1 MFRRLLLLWSYWG
14 DQMKAKDDLTIARI
28 RATRHRISQQF
39 DHDPQKLVAHYIALQ
54 DEYRRRLS
62 TQKVEETTATT
73 VSESKVTLRESH
85 AVYVVETP
93 ELLAMLQG
101 ED

>member
-1 MFRRLLLLWSYWG
+1 
-14 DQMKAKDDLTIARI
+14 MKPEDDPTIARI

-54 DEYRRRLS
+54 EEYRRRLS
-62 TQKVEETTATT
+62 TRSTAEATT
-73 VSESKVTLRESH
+73 VKAAEPSAAIREEPTTDIIDN
-85 AVYVVETP
+85 AD
-93 ELLAMLQG
+93 LLALLNG

>member
-1 MFRRLLLLWSYWG
+1 
-14 DQMKAKDDLTIARI
+14 MKPKDDPTIARI

-54 DEYRRRLS
+54 AEYWRLS
-62 TQKVEETTATT
+62 SERETMETTAPRVAETA
-73 VSESKVTLRESH
+73 STLREGPGT
-85 AVYVVETP
+85 YIVEDTK
-93 ELLAMLQG
+93 LLSILRG